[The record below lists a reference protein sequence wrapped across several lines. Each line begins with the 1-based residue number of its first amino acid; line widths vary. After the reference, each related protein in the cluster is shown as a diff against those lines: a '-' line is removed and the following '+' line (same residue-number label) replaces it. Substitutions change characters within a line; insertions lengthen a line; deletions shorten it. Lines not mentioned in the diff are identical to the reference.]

1 MSNRTWSVN
10 GPLNK
15 QCGMTLIEVMVAL
28 AVFALAALAAV
39 NVATEHMRSL
49 SYIEQKTLALW
60 VANNHLTQLHLDNK
74 LPKLGDS
81 SGKVEYAGQTWYWQ
95 QSGLKTPDPDFR
107 AVRIRVLASE
117 GSDSALA
124 ELTSYMVA
132 KK

>member
-1 MSNRTWSVN
+1 MSSNRQ
-10 GPLNK
+10 LMAK
-15 QCGMTLIEVMVAL
+15 KHRGMTLIEVMVAL

-81 SGKVEYAGQTWYWQ
+81 TGSVDYAGQTWYWQ

-117 GSDSALA
+117 GSESALA

>member
-1 MSNRTWSVN
+1 MNKIFSNVKKNR
-10 GPLNK
+10 
-15 QCGMTLIEVMVAL
+15 GMTLIEVMVAL
-28 AVFALAALAAV
+28 AVFSLAALAAV

-60 VANNHLTQLHLDNK
+60 VANNHLTQLQLDKK
-74 LPKLGDS
+74 LPKLGDTK
-81 SGKVEYAGQTWYWQ
+81 GRVEFAGQTWHWR

-107 AVRIRVLASE
+107 MVRIRILSSADST
-117 GSDSALA
+117 SALA

>member
-1 MSNRTWSVN
+1 M
-10 GPLNK
+10 NK
-15 QCGMTLIEVMVAL
+15 QMAGLKRTCGMTLIEVMVAL
-28 AVFALAALAAV
+28 AVFSLAALAAV

-60 VANNHLTQLHLDNK
+60 VANNHLTQLELDK
-74 LPKLGDS
+74 KMPKLGES
-81 SGKVEYAGQTWYWQ
+81 KGSVKFAGQTWYWR

-107 AVRIRVLASE
+107 MVKIRILGNKDSK
-117 GSDSALA
+117 SALA